1 MMPAG
6 PWLLRQCR
14 RGRGRI
20 SARPSGEFSQPLWKC
35 RRNPTERHTHVCS
48 CNPCRRSCST
58 AWRTVSRAR
67 RRGRHAAGRDC
78 SRRLRRDHHGRCR
91 RLRRRRCR
99 QALARLAS
107 IAAPRLQAGIGNKS
121 RTRPCICRS
130 ARGNCLADAGTAD
143 HRRLWRACL
152 GLTAVKRPNPDTGLG
167 RFAFPGMHPDR
178 EPTAHGERHTSMTL
192 AHVVFAVVEIPVIE
206 VLT

>member
-6 PWLLRQCR
+6 PWLLRFCR

-20 SARPSGEFSQPLWKC
+20 SARPSGEFSPPLGKC

-48 CNPCRRSCST
+48 CIPCRRSCS
-58 AWRTVSRAR
+58 AEWRTVSRAG

-99 QALARLAS
+99 HALARLAPIEAS
-107 IAAPRLQAGIGNKS
+107 RLQAGIGNKS
-121 RTRPCICRS
+121 RTHPCICRS
-130 ARGNCLADAGTAD
+130 ARGNCVADAGAAD
-143 HRRLWRACL
+143 HRRLWRTCL
-152 GLTAVKRPNPDTGLG
+152 SLIAAKRLNPD
-167 RFAFPGMHPDR
+167 PGWGVLPFR
-178 EPTAHGERHTSMTL
+178 ARARTESRLLAAKGTL
-192 AHVVFAVVEIPVIE
+192 P
-206 VLT
+206 